1 MNINLLSQI
10 PHSRNSQ
17 TSLQVQWTGT
27 KQMII
32 KEEGARKKVA
42 LGGTAGRARVLR
54 EEMQRG
60 YLG

>member
-1 MNINLLSQI
+1 M

-17 TSLQVQWTGT
+17 TSLQVQWTGK

-42 LGGTAGRARVLR
+42 LAGTAGRAGVLR
-54 EEMQRG
+54 EETQRG